1 MADAKVIVIERSD
14 SEARALQT
22 LLRFLDLEPLHVHD
36 LAELRRLP
44 QCESQ
49 ECTAVIVGRDTV
61 AGAGPELVTQL
72 RAMPQPLP
80 VIYLSNDGLPKIAES
95 SGDLAWFHLDLPVK
109 QRRLSA
115 VLHQA
120 QNVRNGHP
128 TQPGTHRFRPSGTS
142 RPMRDVHRLIEQ
154 VAPFDTNVLILGE
167 SGTGKE
173 MVARHIHELSGRS
186 GHPFVPVNCGAI
198 PADLLESELFGHEKG
213 AFTGALSTRLGRFE
227 FAEGGTLFLD
237 EIGDMS
243 LQMQVKLL
251 RVLQER
257 TFERVG
263 SNRTIRCNV
272 RIIAATHRDLEGA
285 IAAGRFRE
293 DLYYRLNVFPV
304 QMPPLRERL
313 EDLPV
318 LIEHLV
324 QRQGQIAGR
333 HVRLD
338 KEAMNCLARNPWPGN
353 VRELANLLERLAI
366 LYPEQTVTA
375 TDLPERYRGK
385 GTTAWFGGGVRIVPP
400 ARATAKAA
408 SASPALLEELLEV
421 GDTDLADLEFVPA
434 AGLAGTT
441 DFAGTAGLAGT
452 ADFADTA
459 DFEDMGAFAQSAGY
473 PDAQVFA
480 AAAQLAAAAE
490 LTKRAELKAAP
501 ELAIRAQSG
510 VAELG
515 FELPRGGLDL
525 KDHLSAI
532 EIGLIRKALAEA
544 GGTVAEAA
552 RLLGMRRTTLVEKL
566 RKYRLSA

>member
-1 MADAKVIVIERSD
+1 VADAKVIVIEPSET
-14 SEARALQT
+14 EARALQT
-22 LLRFLDLEPLHVHD
+22 LLRFLDLEPIHVRN
-36 LAELRRLP
+36 LAELRQSP
-44 QCESQ
+44 HGESQ
-49 ECTAVIVGRDTV
+49 DCLAVIVGKDTV
-61 AGAGPELVTQL
+61 TALGQELVAQL

-115 VLHQA
+115 VLNQA
-120 QNVRNGHP
+120 QNVRHGHP
-128 TQPGTHRFRPSGTS
+128 TQPGAHRFRPSGTS
-142 RPMRDVHRLIEQ
+142 QAMRAVHRLIEQ

-173 MVARHIHELSGRS
+173 MVARHVHELSGRA

-257 TFERVG
+257 SFERVG

-272 RIIAATHRDLEGA
+272 RIIAATHRDLEAA
-285 IAAGRFRE
+285 IGAGRFRE

-313 EDLPV
+313 EDLPI

-333 HVRLD
+333 HIRLD

-366 LYPEQTVTA
+366 LFPEQTVTA
-375 TDLPERYRGK
+375 ADLPERYRNMGAPK
-385 GTTAWFGGGVRIVPP
+385 WIGGSVRMLPP
-400 ARATAKAA
+400 APDAQMPAN
-408 SASPALLEELLEV
+408 ASPGLLEELLEDAETEIS
-421 GDTDLADLEFVPA
+421 DTVDLAATGEMPAFDLP
-434 AGLAGTT
+434 
-441 DFAGTAGLAGT
+441 
-452 ADFADTA
+452 
-459 DFEDMGAFAQSAGY
+459 Q
-473 PDAQVFA
+473 
-480 AAAQLAAAAE
+480 
-490 LTKRAELKAAP
+490 
-501 ELAIRAQSG
+501 
-510 VAELG
+510 
-515 FELPRGGLDL
+515 GGMDL

-532 EIGLIRKALAEA
+532 EIGLIRKALEEA
-544 GGTVAEAA
+544 DGTVAEAA
-552 RLLGMRRTTLVEKL
+552 RLLRMRRTTLVEKL

>member
-1 MADAKVIVIERSD
+1 VADSKVIVIEPSD
-14 SEARALQT
+14 SEARTLQA
-22 LLRFLDLEPLHVHD
+22 LLRFLDLEPLHVRD
-36 LAELRRLP
+36 LAALRQLSHGET
-44 QCESQ
+44 QDCL
-49 ECTAVIVGRDTV
+49 AVIIAKETV
-61 AGAGPELVTQL
+61 AALGPELVVQM

-80 VIYLSNDGLPKIAES
+80 VICLSNDGLPKIAET
-95 SGDLAWFHLDLPVK
+95 SGDLAWFHLELPVK

-115 VLHQA
+115 VLNQA
-120 QNVRNGHP
+120 RSVRSGHP
-128 TQPGTHRFRPSGTS
+128 TQPGAHRFRPSGTS

-173 MVARHIHELSGRS
+173 MVARHVHELSGRA

-213 AFTGALSTRLGRFE
+213 AFTGALSTRMGRFE

-251 RVLQER
+251 RILQER
-257 TFERVG
+257 TFERIG

-272 RIIAATHRDLEGA
+272 RIIAATHRDLDAA
-285 IAAGRFRE
+285 ITAGRFRE

-324 QRQGQIAGR
+324 QRQGQISGR
-333 HVRLD
+333 HIRLD

-366 LYPEQTVTA
+366 LFPEQTITA
-375 TDLPERYRGK
+375 NDLPERYRNK
-385 GTTAWFGGGVRIVPP
+385 GTSGWFASGMRIRPP
-400 ARATAKAA
+400 AAVVQRAT
-408 SASPALLEELLEV
+408 SALLEELLEA
-421 GDTDLADLEFVPA
+421 GESELADAE
-434 AGLAGTT
+434 GS
-441 DFAGTAGLAGT
+441 
-452 ADFADTA
+452 ADFADTVQLTHGRELRRGA
-459 DFEDMGAFAQSAGY
+459 DLTDGLNDLAGGA
-473 PDAQVFA
+473 D
-480 AAAQLAAAAE
+480 LADGLDPTDGVDLAE
-490 LTKRAELKAAP
+490 RIELMDFTDRAEAANI
-501 ELAIRAQSG
+501 A
-510 VAELG
+510 
-515 FELPRGGLDL
+515 LPRGGIDL

-532 EIGLIRKALAEA
+532 EIGLIRKALVEA
-544 GGTVAEAA
+544 DGTVAGAA
-552 RLLGMRRTTLVEKL
+552 RLLRMRRTTLVEKL

>member
-1 MADAKVIVIERSD
+1 MVDAKVIVIEPSD
-14 SEARALQT
+14 LEARTLQT
-22 LLRFLDLEPLHVHD
+22 LLRFLDLEPVHVRT
-36 LAELRRLP
+36 LAELRQLSRSG
-44 QCESQ
+44 SQ
-49 ECTAVIVGRDTV
+49 DCLAVIVGKETV
-61 AGAGPELVTQL
+61 AAAGAELVAQL

-95 SGDLAWFHLDLPVK
+95 SGDLAWFHLELPVK

-115 VLHQA
+115 VLNQA

-128 TQPGTHRFRPSGTS
+128 TQPGAHRFRPSGTS
-142 RPMRDVHRLIEQ
+142 RPMRAVHRLIEQ

-173 MVARHIHELSGRS
+173 MVARHIHELSGRA

-213 AFTGALSTRLGRFE
+213 AFTGALSTRMGRFE

-272 RIIAATHRDLEGA
+272 RIIAATHRDLDAA
-285 IAAGRFRE
+285 ISAGRFRE

-324 QRQGQIAGR
+324 QRQGQTGGPPHPPGQGSDELSGAQSLAGQRARTRQSARAARDSVSRNRPSTPPICRSATAARVRRAGSAAACGSRRSRRRPWSTHCSRAAPWIRMGAVPLASMAAEADDDDDGRTRTPRMASRSR
-333 HVRLD
+333 HSRWRRD
-338 KEAMNCLARNPWPGN
+338 
-353 VRELANLLERLAI
+353 
-366 LYPEQTVTA
+366 A
-375 TDLPERYRGK
+375 TDSSC
-385 GTTAWFGGGVRIVPP
+385 
-400 ARATAKAA
+400 RAAA
-408 SASPALLEELLEV
+408 S
-421 GDTDLADLEFVPA
+421 
-434 AGLAGTT
+434 
-441 DFAGTAGLAGT
+441 
-452 ADFADTA
+452 
-459 DFEDMGAFAQSAGY
+459 
-473 PDAQVFA
+473 
-480 AAAQLAAAAE
+480 
-490 LTKRAELKAAP
+490 
-501 ELAIRAQSG
+501 I
-510 VAELG
+510 
-515 FELPRGGLDL
+515 
-525 KDHLSAI
+525 
-532 EIGLIRKALAEA
+532 
-544 GGTVAEAA
+544 
-552 RLLGMRRTTLVEKL
+552 
-566 RKYRLSA
+566 